1 MKRIALVIATI
12 VLLGALASPRGA
24 DPGPARSSH
33 IHAIDAKTPR
43 GLREL
48 LGHTGDPLPIV
59 SAHRGGAAKGFPEN
73 CIATF
78 EHTLRHTFAMLEV
91 DPRYTKDGA
100 IVLHH
105 DATLDRTTNGTGRVA
120 DMTLDELKK
129 LRLKD
134 PSGGLTPYS
143 IPTLDEALQWA
154 RGKAIL
160 VLDQKDVPVAARV
173 RKVQEHDAE
182 AYTILIV
189 YSFEDARACH
199 RMNKDI
205 VMEVMIPSREKA
217 EQFDQTAVPWS
228 NVVAFVGHAPPRV
241 RELYDLI
248 HARGANCMA
257 GTSRNLDR
265 RFINAD
271 VATIEALAGEY
282 RALAGIGAD
291 LIETDLPRQV
301 GPLLFGGQAIP
312 ASRAKYMRIVPAA
325 EPQR

>member
-1 MKRIALVIATI
+1 
-12 VLLGALASPRGA
+12 
-24 DPGPARSSH
+24 
-33 IHAIDAKTPR
+33 
-43 GLREL
+43 
-48 LGHTGDPLPIV
+48 
-59 SAHRGGAAKGFPEN
+59 
-73 CIATF
+73 
-78 EHTLRHTFAMLEV
+78 
-91 DPRYTKDGA
+91 
-100 IVLHH
+100 
-105 DATLDRTTNGTGRVA
+105 
-120 DMTLDELKK
+120 
-129 LRLKD
+129 
-134 PSGGLTPYS
+134 
-143 IPTLDEALQWA
+143 
-154 RGKAIL
+154 
-160 VLDQKDVPVAARV
+160 
-173 RKVQEHDAE
+173 
-182 AYTILIV
+182 
-189 YSFEDARACH
+189 
-199 RMNKDI
+199 MNKDI

-271 VATIEALAGEY
+271 VATIEALAGDY